1 MADKADEFL
10 KKLEAGDIMYYE
22 IPEKE
27 RKKTLELLTSPEN
40 IKKTL
45 DTLVAAAK
53 SKKIDARES
62 AASILDEIGEK
73 KAMKAI
79 EEVAK
84 FWMPFLDM
92 EYGGKVI
99 GGVPAFDAFEQF
111 NRRQAVEVFERLR
124 WPPAADHEALV
135 LEKGL
140 KGIDFVELSAICNV
154 IAHGGSEKH
163 EKPLLKVARE
173 TIKKRGEAG
182 AFFHAMGAVGTEDS
196 RKLLEEWVDGNAH
209 RRDDHAIYHLEGA
222 LQALQKLDK
231 RLGVSSKPAEDAL
244 KEAIARVEA
253 RSNKMLVQ

>member
-22 IPEKE
+22 IPERE

-92 EYGGKVI
+92 KYGGKVVGDSLE
-99 GGVPAFDAFEQF
+99 GGVEL
-111 NRRQAVEVFERLR
+111 NKRQAVEIFERMR

-163 EKPLLKVARE
+163 EQPLLKAARDV
-173 TIKKRGEAG
+173 IKKRGDVG
-182 AFFHAMGAVGTEDS
+182 AFFDAMGAVGTEDS
-196 RKLLEEWVDGNAH
+196 KKLLEEWVDGNAH
-209 RRDDHAIYHLEGA
+209 RRDDHAIYHLEDA

-253 RSNKMLVQ
+253 RSNKMLAQ